1 MTIDT
6 YMHDTG
12 PKPFYTTVRLYFI
25 QSIVGKQFSDGC
37 PNPFYNTLRL
47 YFIQSIVCKQFSDSL

>member
-12 PKPFYTTVRLYFI
+12 PNPFYT
-25 QSIVGKQFSDGC
+25 
-37 PNPFYNTLRL
+37 TLRL
-47 YFIQSIVCKQFSDSL
+47 YFIQSIVCKQFSDGCPNPILQYFKAILHPKYSVQAIFR